1 MAKATRVHSTPRR
14 TASKIQ
20 AKKRPAQKRPK
31 QKSQYELYP
40 LPFFNG
46 KERCTWDVKPT
57 GYYGADCETGH
68 AYAIE
73 FLKTCDK
80 SYGWPSLM
88 QSITSDMIR
97 AGSKNGIVIGF
108 MGVIGSALARS
119 PVLESKDNSG
129 TFVLPRAL
137 LRQDVDIIDDQDEHI
152 VLTLRLLKELIRDN
166 HRLLMALAER
176 SIGRDGDIPTATR
189 AGAGAEFRTLPV
201 AALQLDSVILDD
213 QDDHLVLTIRLPKEA
228 IRKNLNMLMAL
239 SAACVA

>member
-1 MAKATRVHSTPRR
+1 MTKARSVLSTQR
-14 TASKIQ
+14 TTVSKIQ
-20 AKKRPAQKRPK
+20 AKKRPK

-57 GYYGADCETGH
+57 GNYGADCETGE

-73 FLKTCDK
+73 FLKTCDN
-80 SYGWPSLM
+80 SYGWASLM

-119 PVLESKDNSG
+119 PVLETSMNAEH
-129 TFVLPRAL
+129 FRVLPVVAL
-137 LRQDVDIIDDQDEHI
+137 QQDSLILDDQDNHL
-152 VLTLRLLKELIRDN
+152 VLTLRISKQVIRDN

-176 SIGRDGDIPTATR
+176 SLGRDGDIPTATP
-189 AGAGAEFRTLPV
+189 GGECDV
-201 AALQLDSVILDD
+201 
-213 QDDHLVLTIRLPKEA
+213 
-228 IRKNLNMLMAL
+228 
-239 SAACVA
+239 